1 MGKTQRR
8 VKSNGMTDTLTFP
21 NPMSHKR
28 QAILDTALALFR
40 AHGYRMIGI
49 DRILAESGVAK
60 MTLYKHFPSKDAL
73 IKTVLE
79 ARDQDFRAALTEF
92 VATFATPEEK
102 LRAVFLWHERW
113 FKRDDFNGC
122 MFINAAAEFPDPEHP
137 ARQIVIAHKDR
148 IRAFLADILEIPM
161 NDRESANHLAA
172 QLSLLLDGAIV
183 SAQLTNAPAALLA
196 WRSAVV
202 LLERAGI
209 AVDAETLGESQK

>member
-1 MGKTQRR
+1 
-8 VKSNGMTDTLTFP
+8 MTTIP
-21 NPMSHKR
+21 KR

-79 ARDQDFRAALTEF
+79 ARDRDFRAALADF

-102 LRAVFLWHERW
+102 LRAVFLWHEGW

-122 MFINAAAEFPDPEHP
+122 MFINAAAEFSDPEHP
-137 ARQIVIAHKDR
+137 ARQIVVAHKDR
-148 IRAFLADILEIPM
+148 IRAFLADILEMRM

-172 QLSLLLDGAIV
+172 RLSLLLDGAIV
-183 SAQLTNAPAALLA
+183 FAQLTNDPAAAPLA
-196 WRSAVV
+196 WCSAVV
-202 LLERAGI
+202 LLERAGL
-209 AVDAETLGESQK
+209 AADAQTLGE